1 MPHVSSIIGGFEDAY
16 TSGWLHVEPIN
27 VLIGPFMSNDHTMM
41 IKAAMQCYTHW
52 RQQGWLCGAAAV
64 LG

>member
-16 TSGWLHVEPIN
+16 TSGWLHVEPTN
-27 VLIGPFMSNDHTMM
+27 GLVGPFMSNDHTTM
-41 IKAAMQCYTHW
+41 IKAAMLCHTHW
-52 RQQGWLCGAAAV
+52 GQQGWLCGAAAV